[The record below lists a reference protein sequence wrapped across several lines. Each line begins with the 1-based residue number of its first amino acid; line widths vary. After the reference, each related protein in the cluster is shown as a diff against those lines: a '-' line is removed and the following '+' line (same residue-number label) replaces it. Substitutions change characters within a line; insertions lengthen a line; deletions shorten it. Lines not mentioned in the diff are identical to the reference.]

1 MHSFLARL
9 TPLIIALGLTWT
21 TLHAIEPAIASLPD
35 SAEIVSRSVVAE
47 GDLSRLKAVLA
58 KAQRGEPVTLG
69 FIGGSI
75 TQGAIATKPANRYV
89 NRVADWWKTTFP
101 HTRFTL
107 VNAGIGATNSLY
119 GSLRAQRDLLS
130 RSPDFVVVDFAVN
143 DKAGPELAESYEGLV
158 RQILKQPQAPAV
170 VLLFMSRNDGIN
182 AQEWQEKIGSHYQ
195 LPMISYR
202 NAFWPELQSGR
213 VQWSQI
219 GADYIHPNNQG
230 HASTAT
236 FITTLLEKGR
246 VSVPVDAASSPVSP
260 TLPSPVLSDAFERT
274 TLLEAADLQPL
285 NNEGWT
291 YMPEKKAWVSSTP
304 GSVIEFKISGTR
316 IFLMDYHINGP
327 MGKVR
332 VQVDKLPPVT
342 RDGWFEKTWG
352 GYRET
357 LTLVQDIPAGPHRVR
372 FELLEEAHPQSTGH
386 EFQILGL
393 GATGLTGSHS
403 TEQAP

>member
-1 MHSFLARL
+1 MTSSLAGL
-9 TPLIIALGLTWT
+9 TSSIIALGLAWT
-21 TLHAIEPAIASLPD
+21 SLHASAPATAPAID

-47 GDLSRLKAVLA
+47 GDLARLHAVLA
-58 KAQRGEPVTLG
+58 KAGRGEPVTLG

-75 TQGAIATKPANRYV
+75 TQGAIATKSENRYV
-89 NRVADWWKTTFP
+89 NRVATWWKTTFP
-101 HTRFTL
+101 QTRFTL

-158 RQILKQPQAPAV
+158 RQILKQPQAPAL

-182 AQEWQEKIGSHYQ
+182 AQEWQEKIGRHYQ

-202 NAFWPELQSGR
+202 NAFWPELESGR

-236 FITTLLEKGR
+236 FITTLLEKTR
-246 VSVPVDAASSPVSP
+246 LSAPLDAGSSPVSP
-260 TLPSPVLSDAFERT
+260 TLPAPLLSDAFERT

-285 NNEGWT
+285 SNEGWT
-291 YMPEKKAWVSSTP
+291 YTPEKKAWVSSTP
-304 GSVIEFKISGTR
+304 GSVIEFTLSGTR

-332 VQVDKLPPVT
+332 VQVDELPPVT

-357 LTLVQDIPAGPHRVR
+357 LTLAQDLPAGPHRVR

-386 EFQILGL
+386 EFHILGL
-393 GATGLTGSHS
+393 GTTGLAESHPA
-403 TEQAP
+403 TQAH